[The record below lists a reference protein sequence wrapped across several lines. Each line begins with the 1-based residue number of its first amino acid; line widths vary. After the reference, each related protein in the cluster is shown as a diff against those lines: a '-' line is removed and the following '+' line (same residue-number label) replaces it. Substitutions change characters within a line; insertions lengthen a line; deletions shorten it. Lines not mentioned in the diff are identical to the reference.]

1 MRDHKKRIEELEKR
15 APAGEPIIIVDEID
29 GKWYW
34 KGEET
39 TETKI
44 RESHK
49 NVIILVDNIPRDF
62 DIEQWRK
69 DGRPR
74 PIQTRRSRAAQEPKT
89 ANN

>member
-15 APAGEPIIIVDEID
+15 VPAGEPIILIDEID

-39 TETKI
+39 TEAKI

-49 NVIILVDNIPRDF
+49 DAILIIDNIQEADL

-69 DGRPR
+69 DGRPW
-74 PIQTRRSRAAQEPKT
+74 PL
-89 ANN
+89 